1 MVYQHQVLGNFAKIA
16 AMMTLNLH
24 IRPAGHADLEAINHI
39 IEAAVFT
46 WDLPDRVKRLSLS
59 SYLYTD
65 MDLEHL
71 EVVVAESAQ
80 QGILGVAAW
89 ERANSCDT
97 PDGHT
102 ALLLHG
108 LYIDP
113 AFKRRGIGRQ
123 LFSEFAA
130 AARRHGCSGLL
141 VRAQAGANAFFISQ
155 GMSRLA
161 PADTGRDYANRFW
174 KKIEPHDTQKSSRA
188 GD

>member
-1 MVYQHQVLGNFAKIA
+1 
-16 AMMTLNLH
+16 MTSLNIH
-24 IRPAGHADLEAINHI
+24 IRPAGHADLEAINRI

-46 WDLPDRVKRLSLS
+46 WELPERVKRLSLS

-71 EVVVAESAQ
+71 EVVVAESQQ

-89 ERANSCDT
+89 EQANSSDT
-97 PDGHT
+97 PAGQT

-108 LYIDP
+108 LYVDP
-113 AFKRRGIGRQ
+113 AFKRWGIGRQ
-123 LFSEFAA
+123 LFSEFAV

-141 VRAQAGANAFFISQ
+141 VRAQSGANGFFISQ

-161 PADTGRDYANRFW
+161 PADSGRDYANRFW
-174 KKIEPHDTQKSSRA
+174 KKLEQHDSRRSSRP
-188 GD
+188 GN